1 MEREQ
6 SWFNKKTRVK
16 LEVPAEDETDSSEV
30 EKSSVLPHQ
39 ENTELVEKL
48 MDRVSTLENLFKAQ
62 EKSFIEKSHSHI
74 SKIEEL
80 EAKLEKR
87 KSTEV
92 TNKQNSTQTEGFSL
106 KDEIIRQVTNLS
118 LFSQRTTLTA
128 GLRRPIST
136 FDREMSVVLKKFKMA
151 SLEDMVLRMEDMED
165 SLADLRTKSIARI
178 ETPVQTQKKSRSFNF
193 EQIMKKMPFQECSNS
208 RKCDELEYLLD
219 SQICKLSD
227 RLQYIENSI
236 NRTKSRL
243 SAEKSLKK
251 LELDF
256 ALTSGEALG
265 LSTGVIADDQI
276 EVSDSTAPELKA
288 PRLGFSNWNS
298 ISGNSWVK
306 ISFRRPTVVKS
317 IAFLS
322 PQTQVGSLM
331 MVTSAKIAYLSLKGN
346 WRKLEKQVFA
356 NSRTDILES
365 THLDQPI
372 ECSA

>member
-1 MEREQ
+1 
-6 SWFNKKTRVK
+6 
-16 LEVPAEDETDSSEV
+16 
-30 EKSSVLPHQ
+30 
-39 ENTELVEKL
+39 
-48 MDRVSTLENLFKAQ
+48 
-62 EKSFIEKSHSHI
+62 
-74 SKIEEL
+74 
-80 EAKLEKR
+80 
-87 KSTEV
+87 
-92 TNKQNSTQTEGFSL
+92 
-106 KDEIIRQVTNLS
+106 
-118 LFSQRTTLTA
+118 
-128 GLRRPIST
+128 
-136 FDREMSVVLKKFKMA
+136 
-151 SLEDMVLRMEDMED
+151 
-165 SLADLRTKSIARI
+165 
-178 ETPVQTQKKSRSFNF
+178 
-193 EQIMKKMPFQECSNS
+193 MKKMPFQECSNS

-372 ECSA
+372 ECSAVKIFPKAGFGRDALHFQMELFGSYANLGSALGLANGEIKDENIFVSTAEAPYEKPRLGVSRMFQLCFRTNQTVIIVF